1 MQKQK
6 PRHNSAALP
15 CPHEAAEQRNIF
27 EWAGL
32 MRRAHPELQLLY
44 HVPNEGK
51 RTWRTGARLKSEG
64 LKPGVPDICLPV
76 ARGKYHGLYVE
87 LKRRDQRASRVR
99 DSQRWWLVE
108 LGVQGYH
115 AQVCYGAEDAQGV
128 ILRYL
133 ALEDG
138 KAMQV

>member
-1 MQKQK
+1 M
-6 PRHNSAALP
+6 
-15 CPHEAAEQRNIF
+15 
-27 EWAGL
+27 
-32 MRRAHPELQLLY
+32 
-44 HVPNEGK
+44 
-51 RTWRTGARLKSEG
+51 
-64 LKPGVPDICLPV
+64 PDICLPV

-138 KAMQV
+138 KAMPV

>member
-1 MQKQK
+1 MQKQ
-6 PRHNSAALP
+6 RHNSAALP

-87 LKRRDQRASRVR
+87 LKLVAGGAGRAGLSCAGMLRRGGCARRDTAIPCAGGWQGDASMTWEGLHEQAGRG
-99 DSQRWWLVE
+99 S
-108 LGVQGYH
+108 
-115 AQVCYGAEDAQGV
+115 
-128 ILRYL
+128 
-133 ALEDG
+133 
-138 KAMQV
+138 

>member
-1 MQKQK
+1 MQKQ
-6 PRHNSAALP
+6 RHNSAALP

-64 LKPGVPDICLPV
+64 LKPGV
-76 ARGKYHGLYVE
+76 
-87 LKRRDQRASRVR
+87 QRASRVR

-138 KAMQV
+138 KAMPV